1 MIYTDSWP
9 GSARP
14 DAVVFEAAGIFVGG
28 AVGPGRAAGDCVSCC
43 SLSCC
48 WCRDAGWSPDDGCGA
63 TLLSCRSSTTLP
75 AAITQLAF
83 SGVVITS
90 FILLVETDL
99 IPVIHI
105 HCLCGSHIID
115 IEPLSADHHVGI
127 GSQGPSLDNHDLRT
141 AAIIVASL
149 GRGGTAKPGQQATL
163 TLPSNDRNRQVCSS
177 ASCSLAGAFP
187 CFNTP
192 ASPSSLQDR

>member
-1 MIYTDSWP
+1 VGQSV
-9 GSARP
+9 SAVLP
-14 DAVVFEAAGIFVGG
+14 ATV
-28 AVGPGRAAGDCVSCC
+28 CVSRC
-43 SLSCC
+43 SFIVLLVQG
-48 WCRDAGWSPDDGCGA
+48 RGLGAYDGCGA
-63 TLLSCRSSTTLP
+63 TSLSCRSGTTLP

-105 HCLCGSHIID
+105 YCLCRSHIID
-115 IEPLSADHHVGI
+115 IEPLSADRHIGI

-141 AAIIVASL
+141 AAIIAASL
-149 GRGGTAKPGQQATL
+149 GRGGTAKPIQQAAL
-163 TLPSNDRNRQVCSS
+163 TLPSNDRNRQVRSS
-177 ASCSLAGAFP
+177 ASCSLAGALP